1 MIHSWSGNLVTN
13 EAWSEF
19 WLNEGITT
27 FLTRKVLSILTK
39 DKELSRMDG
48 LNGQYFIKESVNFFG
63 DEYKEYTKLRPNLT
77 GVSPDDVYSDI
88 PFEKGYNFIYY
99 LEN

>member
-1 MIHSWSGNLVTN
+1 MARSFPFSGTENPCLTFLSPSLINGDKELVDNIFHEMIHSWSGNLVTN

-48 LNGQYFIKESVNFFG
+48 LNG
-63 DEYKEYTKLRPNLT
+63 
-77 GVSPDDVYSDI
+77 
-88 PFEKGYNFIYY
+88 
-99 LEN
+99 